1 MDNSSSPLF
10 DSPRAWLVDG
20 AGFLACFV
28 GFGVLYTFGIFL
40 RPMSIEFGVSHA
52 VMSTLFSFMSL
63 LSYLLGPFTGN
74 LADRIGP
81 RKLVLAGAVFMAA
94 GLITTARTHSYL
106 SAFACLGIGVGT
118 GLACVFVPSTAAV
131 GEWFKRYRDLALGI
145 AISGI
150 GCGTLA
156 AAPVGAALIRDYD
169 WRHAMTIFG
178 IAGGALL
185 LISALLMATPPVNV
199 ERNGGNRAVWEK
211 VCTTR
216 FSVLYVALV
225 LSATAIL
232 IALVYLPALAESE
245 GMSRVA
251 AAALVGYIGG
261 ASVVSRLGMD
271 AIAKRLGIMR
281 VYQASFVCVCA
292 GCIVWMYVTS
302 HLGLVLFSI
311 ILGIGYGGVA
321 ALTPAV
327 AIDMFG
333 LAGLG
338 ELLGILLT
346 AFGTASV
353 VGPPLAGYLVDR
365 SGHYRDIVW
374 YALLTSILGVIMVF
388 VLQKYSPAVALDKGK
403 GAAA

>member
-1 MDNSSSPLF
+1 ML
-10 DSPRAWLVDG
+10 DSPRAWLVDA

-28 GFGVLYTFGIFL
+28 GFGVLYSFGIFL
-40 RPMSIEFGVSHA
+40 RPMMAEFGVSHA
-52 VMSTLFSFMSL
+52 VMSMLFSLMSI

-81 RKLVLAGAVFMAA
+81 RKVVLAGTGFMAA
-94 GLITTARTHSYL
+94 GLIITARMHSL
-106 SAFACLGIGVGT
+106 PSVFACLGIGVGV
-118 GLACVFVPSTAAV
+118 GLACVFVPSMAAV
-131 GEWFKRYRDLALGI
+131 GEWFRRYRELALGV

-156 AAPVGAALIRDYD
+156 AAPVGAALIRDYG
-169 WRHAMTIFG
+169 WRNTMTIFG

-185 LISALLMATPPVNV
+185 LLSGLWMAGPPVNV
-199 ERNGGNRAVWEK
+199 NNPGSNHGVWEK
-211 VCTTR
+211 VRTPR
-216 FSVLYVALV
+216 FSVMYVALV

-232 IALVYLPALAESE
+232 IALVYLPALAEHE

-261 ASVVSRLGMD
+261 ASVVSRLGLD
-271 AIAKRLGIMR
+271 AIARKLGILR
-281 VYQASFVCVCA
+281 VYQASFICVCA
-292 GCIVWMYVTS
+292 ACFVWMYVTS
-302 HLGLVLFSI
+302 HQGLVLFSI
-311 ILGIGYGGVA
+311 LLGIGYGGVA

-333 LAGLG
+333 LEGLG

-353 VGPPLAGYLVDR
+353 IGPPLAGYLIDR
-365 SGHYRDIVW
+365 SGNYRDIIW
-374 YALLTSILGVIMVF
+374 YALLTSFLGVIMVL
-388 VLQKYSPAVALDKGK
+388 VLRKYSPPITMDQGES
-403 GAAA
+403 AAA